1 MPITAAGSILPKN
14 ATRGGVFLLAGNRM
28 NLLKTQVLPP
38 FLKCLQRSQMGAVSR
53 RKLDREQFIIDGAEA
68 ALTHK
73 ASKMLTITNSFFLYI
88 FA

>member
-1 MPITAAGSILPKN
+1 
-14 ATRGGVFLLAGNRM
+14 
-28 NLLKTQVLPP
+28 
-38 FLKCLQRSQMGAVSR
+38 MGAVSR
-53 RKLDREQFIIDGAEA
+53 RKLDREQFIIDEAEA